1 MSTLTDWFHAN
12 AHTLDTLDPD
22 APLDELE
29 PVREI
34 IGDAA
39 VVALGE
45 GAHFVTEFDTA
56 RIRLLR
62 FLVERCGFTM
72 LAAEYGFATGFAAD
86 AWAHGE
92 GEPDDLTAIGGQLA
106 TWVNGGSLRWLRE
119 YNAHAEQAIE
129 FAGVD
134 LPTSS
139 ALRTV
144 LEPVEAYLGQADPE
158 SLPRLRTALAF
169 ADRIGGGSAV
179 SATTGWGRLPETEQ
193 DALTATLSRLLLR
206 FRALEPRS
214 IERTGQAAYDLAARH
229 LEAACALDY
238 TYSAMHGVLTGNP
251 MPGTPLSGD
260 TGVRDRYMAESV
272 LWHLDRHLDHAGPD
286 ARILLLAHNFHI
298 QKTPVLHEGFFSAL
312 PMGQFLADALG
323 DEYRAI
329 ALTHTG
335 DSVPEMTLGE
345 GGDSGEDSG
354 EIGFSA
360 APTEIGAPAEGT
372 LEAELCTAG
381 LGAAITLTDLRGL
394 PEPIGKLR
402 AQSAVTEAP
411 LPEAFDAVLST
422 PGASLNG

>member
-1 MSTLTDWFHAN
+1 MSTLTEWFRAN

-22 APLDELE
+22 GPLDELE

-45 GAHFVTEFDTA
+45 GAHFVAEFDTP

-92 GEPDDLTAIGGQLA
+92 GEADDLTAIGGQLA
-106 TWVNGGSLRWLRE
+106 TWINGGLLRWLRE
-119 YNAHAEQAIE
+119 HNAHAERPIE

-179 SATTGWGRLPETEQ
+179 SATTGWGQLSEAEQ

-214 IERTGQAAYDLAARH
+214 IERTDQAAYDLAARH

-238 TYSAMHGVLTGNP
+238 TYSAMHGVFTENP
-251 MPGTPLSGD
+251 MPGD
-260 TGVRDRYMAESV
+260 TGVRDRYLAESV
-272 LWHLDRHLDHAGPD
+272 LWHLDRQLDHAGPD
-286 ARILLLAHNFHI
+286 ARILLVAHNFHI

-312 PMGQFLADALG
+312 PMGHFLADALG
-323 DEYRAI
+323 DQYRAI

-335 DSVPEMTLGE
+335 DSVPEMTVGE
-345 GGDSGEDSG
+345 GED

-360 APTEIGAPAEGT
+360 AATEIGAPAEGT

-381 LGAAITLTDLRGL
+381 LGSSITLTDLRGL
-394 PEPIGKLR
+394 PEPIGRLR
-402 AQSAVTEAP
+402 AQSTVTEAP
-411 LPEAFDAVLST
+411 VPAAFDAVLST
-422 PGASLNG
+422 PGASLNRWPL